1 MVTPNVR
8 RSQAMLRLPVDQ
20 LSATMILHDGS
31 RSEIVLFVPCGETV
45 QQLVTQG
52 DAFLP
57 VIRERSVS
65 LVARAAIACVTV
77 AVVTPMPRDTD
88 VPSEHQVAVV
98 HLRSGQT
105 VRGELRWGAAVG
117 RQRTADFLNDP
128 TPYIEVHGDGV
139 VHLVVKAHIA
149 MVDEK

>member
-1 MVTPNVR
+1 MR

-20 LSATMILHDGS
+20 VSATMTLHDGT
-31 RSEIVLFVPCGETV
+31 RSEVVLFVPCGETL

-65 LVARAAIACVTV
+65 LVARAAIACMTV
-77 AVVTPMPRDTD
+77 AVVTPMSDD
-88 VPSEHQVAVV
+88 GELPSEHQVAVV

-105 VRGELRWGAAVG
+105 VRGELRWGAVVG
-117 RQRTADFLNDP
+117 RQRTVDYLNDP
-128 TPYIEVHGDGV
+128 APMIEVHGDGV
-139 VHLVVKAHIA
+139 VHFVIKAHIM